1 MLCCVWVSV
10 AFVMFCLLPLSLGV
24 CGSGGIVVGVCG
36 LLLQVAGCFCVE
48 FCVYLFGVCRGWA

>member
-1 MLCCVWVSV
+1 
-10 AFVMFCLLPLSLGV
+10 MFCLLPLSLGV